1 MVNGLNNTSQP
12 WQSIIPQQMPWM
24 SSYGPDSL
32 TTQFGQPSVVGVANQ
47 PVYGLGQNGQTEQN
61 IVHDQ
66 HLSMVNFPT
75 ATTITSPVTVCPT
88 SSNTNCQYGTITSM
102 PSNCVTTTTHSYPLV
117 QNLAQISPPSIP
129 GNPNFIYQSSSGGT
143 QAAGIYN
150 PSNSLTQLA
159 QSSDVPIEKASNHKR
174 SSVEL
179 EDDFIRAYEPPT
191 KQLLSERRL
200 FKKFGSLQIDGVAE
214 SNRGCPGEENSDDSE
229 EDSSEERQDFNRYV
243 YLLFKDKKNSGES
256 FAPGC
261 SGLERLAREE
271 RDKLSKA
278 VVLWNPP
285 VKNFLSDPV
294 GEDESEDEEF
304 KYTDHKDFLKHRN
317 TSGDQSIIIEEV
329 TSDELGNNNAERNA
343 SFPTDTDDAMLE

>member
-1 MVNGLNNTSQP
+1 MMVNGINNTSQP
-12 WQSIIPQQMPWM
+12 WQSIVPQQMPWM
-24 SSYGPDSL
+24 SSYDQDSL
-32 TTQFGQPSVVGVANQ
+32 TTQFGQSSVGVANQ
-47 PVYGLGQNGQTEQN
+47 PVYASGQDGQIEKN
-61 IVHDQ
+61 ILHDQ
-66 HLSMVNFPT
+66 HSSMVNFPI
-75 ATTITSPVTVCPT
+75 ATTLASPVTVCPT
-88 SSNTNCQYGTITSM
+88 SSTINCQYGTITSM
-102 PSNCVTTTTHSYPLV
+102 PSNCVTTTTHLYPLV
-117 QNLAQISPPSIP
+117 QNLAQISSQSIP
-129 GNPNFIYQSSSGGT
+129 ENPNFIYQNSSSGSQT
-143 QAAGIYN
+143 AGIYN

-159 QSSDVPIEKASNHKR
+159 QSTDVPIEKLSNHKR

-214 SNRGCPGEENSDDSE
+214 SSRGCPGEENSDDSE

-243 YLLFKDKKNSGES
+243 YLLFKDKKNSGDS

-271 RDKLSKA
+271 RNKLSKA

-285 VKNFLSDPV
+285 VKNFLNDP
-294 GEDESEDEEF
+294 GAEDESDDEEF
-304 KYTDHKDFLKHRN
+304 KYTDHKDFLKHHG

-329 TSDELGNNNAERNA
+329 TLDELGNNNAERNA
-343 SFPTDTDDAMLE
+343 SFPIDTDDAMLE